1 MSTFFYDFNT
11 KKQVNP
17 LDGITHFFVNP
28 YMPESF
34 RALNLGNKI
43 INNQVETDLVIQE
56 STGLPVIILPIELL
70 DLSMVKVKVED
81 NLNMTVYTPQKRL
94 YMKPTNEPHIVR
106 IDSVLF

>member
-56 STGLPVIILPIELL
+56 STGTQET
-70 DLSMVKVKVED
+70 
-81 NLNMTVYTPQKRL
+81 NLYEANQRASYSA
-94 YMKPTNEPHIVR
+94 Y
-106 IDSVLF
+106 